1 MVNFHNENSTEI
13 LNRNVSVYEY
23 AIKQMIR
30 VDLLVVDGTFQ
41 FEGH

>member
-1 MVNFHNENSTEI
+1 MVNFHNENLTEI

-41 FEGH
+41 LKGH